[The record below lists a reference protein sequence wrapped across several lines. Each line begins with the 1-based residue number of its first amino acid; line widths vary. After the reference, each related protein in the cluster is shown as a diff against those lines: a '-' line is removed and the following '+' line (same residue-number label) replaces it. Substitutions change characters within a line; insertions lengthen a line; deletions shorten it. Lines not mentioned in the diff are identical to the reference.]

1 VEEMARRA
9 VSQRAVEDEA
19 EIGEPLSEVVCG
31 EREEEWT
38 EEEFPAL
45 DVDCR
50 TDHHVAR
57 SVNCAR
63 QKTARPMDDLVD
75 QILQTY
81 ELMRKIDAPRV
92 ENSREKIAAY
102 LETLNSAGRLD
113 AQQLAM
119 YGLAYLKELHEG
131 SDPRFTGC

>member
-1 VEEMARRA
+1 
-9 VSQRAVEDEA
+9 
-19 EIGEPLSEVVCG
+19 
-31 EREEEWT
+31 
-38 EEEFPAL
+38 
-45 DVDCR
+45 
-50 TDHHVAR
+50 
-57 SVNCAR
+57 
-63 QKTARPMDDLVD
+63 MDDLVD

-119 YGLAYLKELHEG
+119 YGLAYLNFTRDLTRG
-131 SDPRFTGC
+131 SPAASFTQPGNSVSSSKSSGRPLSSRG